1 MGGVVMGNLIT
12 KSIKSKDYFAGMAW
26 KNLGA
31 TLCTRYL
38 EFKALNRY
46 LKTSK
51 GPHPRSTFP
60 DHRTVQNSNG
70 RSRGFRRAWAHT
82 EIKELQLEHKSA
94 GDWKVD
100 GWARVKLVKLRR
112 CRRYVGR

>member
-1 MGGVVMGNLIT
+1 MVQ
-12 KSIKSKDYFAGMAW
+12 
-26 KNLGA
+26 
-31 TLCTRYL
+31 
-38 EFKALNRY
+38 EALRCALWY
-46 LKTSK
+46 HEL